1 MLPDMAGAARRGA
14 RSFSSFTPGQK
25 AVTLAAIVGI
35 VVGAVFL
42 NRWVTKPT
50 MVPLFSGLATSD
62 ASAIVDKLN
71 SSGTPYELT
80 DGGNTILVPA
90 KTVYATRLAMSGQ
103 GLPAGSNDS
112 YALVDKQ
119 GITTSSKQQDLAI
132 RRSLENE
139 LDKTIASLDGV
150 EAAVVHLAVP
160 EKDVFSKETD
170 RSTAAVLVKTTPGKE
185 LTSQEIQ
192 SITNL
197 VSSSVP
203 GLKPEDVTISDATGR
218 VLSSTAT
225 GGGGSAD
232 ARAQSTQEFES
243 RVSGDLQ
250 TMLDKV
256 VGPGHAVVQ
265 LTADL
270 DFDKTDTTTR
280 SYQGSA
286 KTPPLAV
293 TSNEET
299 WTGNGGSAATGVL
312 GPDNVGA
319 TPAPAATGAGATSAA
334 AAAANKYAKKSSTVN
349 NALTEINEKRTSA
362 PGAVK
367 KLSVAVLLDTRTAGT
382 VDVAQVRSLVSSA
395 VGLDATRKDQIQVTR
410 LPFDQGAA
418 TSAAKELA
426 DQKKGAAAA
435 AQTSLIKNAA
445 LGLLVF
451 AVVVFALLSGRRRK
465 GQGSL
470 SNDERLQIEQLQRTL
485 EIDGARRTELESG
498 GGHAVAAIE
507 AAPVDPHAELVA
519 LARSEI
525 GELVQAQP
533 AEVAQLLRGWLADR
547 RG

>member
-1 MLPDMAGAARRGA
+1 MLPKIAGAARRGA
-14 RSFSSFTPGQK
+14 RSFGQFTPGQK
-25 AVTLAAIVGI
+25 AVTLAAIIGI

-71 SSGTPYELT
+71 SAGTPYQLT

-90 KTVYATRLAMSGQ
+90 TTVYATRLAMSGA

-139 LDKTIASLDGV
+139 LDKTIASIDGV
-150 EAAVVHLAVP
+150 QAAVVHLAVP

-170 RSTAAVLVKTTPGKE
+170 RSTAAVLVKTAIGKD
-185 LTSQEIQ
+185 LTGQQVQ
-192 SITNL
+192 SVTNL
-197 VSSSVP
+197 VSASVP

-218 VLSSTAT
+218 VLSSSTT
-225 GGGGSAD
+225 GGGSGSAD
-232 ARAQSTQEFES
+232 ARAQATQEFES

-280 SYQGSA
+280 SYQGTPT
-286 KTPPLAV
+286 TPPLAQ

-299 WTGNGGSAATGVL
+299 WTGSGGSAASGVL
-312 GPDNVGA
+312 GPDNNPA
-319 TPAPAATGAGATSAA
+319 PITTPTPATAAGA
-334 AAAANKYAKKSSTVN
+334 AAAANKYSKKSSTVN
-349 NALTEINEKRTSA
+349 NALTQVDEKRTSA

-395 VGLDATRKDQIQVTR
+395 VGVDAARKDQVQVTR

-418 TSAAKELA
+418 KAAAKELA
-426 DQKKGAAAA
+426 DQKKGEAAAA
-435 AQTSLIKNAA
+435 KTGLVKSAA
-445 LGLLVF
+445 LGLLVL
-451 AVVVFALLSGRRRK
+451 AIVVFALLSGRRRK

-485 EIDGARRTELESG
+485 EIDGARRGELESSG
-498 GGHAVAAIE
+498 PAMAAIE
-507 AAPVDPHAELVA
+507 AAPADPHADLVA
-519 LARSEI
+519 MARSEI

-547 RG
+547 RS